1 MKAEIEK
8 AVEVLHAGGTILYL
22 TDTIWGIGC
31 DPTNAQAI
39 DRVRNVKARGDAKSM
54 IILLDDVTRLDQFV
68 RKVPEVAWDFLDQVD
83 TPVTIIYPG
92 AQNLAKNLVAADGS
106 IAIRVVHDP
115 FCQELIRSFGKP
127 IVSTSANLSGDPY
140 PLTFNKIN
148 PQIINTVDYVIRI
161 NLDLVRLAKPSSIV
175 KLGLNGEIELIRP

>member
-39 DRVRNVKARGDAKSM
+39 DRVRKVKARGDAKSM

-92 AQNLAKNLVAADGS
+92 AQNLAKNLIAADGS
-106 IAIRVVHDP
+106 IAIRIVHDP
-115 FCQELIRSFGKP
+115 FCQELIRAFGKP

-161 NLDLVRLAKPSSIV
+161 NLDLVRLTKPSSIV